1 MNGCY
6 FWDGNQ
12 VIQVDYQVAETGAK
26 PYLAM
31 FCVDMRQDTDYSRY
45 GKFLKGMP
53 GMRLDKWKHVPYAE
67 FPKEFK
73 AHLLLLL

>member
-1 MNGCY
+1 MKGCY

-12 VIQVDYQVAETGAK
+12 TIQVDYQMTVTGAR
-26 PYLAM
+26 PYVGM
-31 FCVDMRQDTDYSRY
+31 FCVDMYQDMDYARY
-45 GKFLKGMP
+45 GKFLKSMP
-53 GMRLDKWKHVPYAE
+53 GENLEKWEHIPYDA